1 MDNAFQWVPFYETLA
16 DSLLSY
22 KDKRGE
28 LFELIKKASSGQPL
42 MQYLN
47 FDREDWWG
55 PRQHQIDPFSVIGIL
70 NRGQMTYSNRT
81 GLAKILG
88 NIFGLS
94 LPVPVQFDGI
104 PVLNPLKSFFAG
116 VDEVWALFLAAMD
129 AAETSNFTDEFK
141 ISFEKVITVKGN
153 GLASIT
159 MGLYWIRPNIFMP
172 LDKNSRAFISDRYG
186 INAPSASCSGDEY
199 VSFLTS
205 LKNKIAQLSPNI
217 TLPELSYTAWEQNEN
232 YVNEKQQR
240 AAFKQWYANN
250 GGSPGS
256 ANTIS
261 SAIGKTRLKN
271 GRAIFSIAVFDDL
284 DSAIKNSGL
293 EGYFQTKDGDY
304 SKMDAVFD
312 IDEGIQRDDLKSG
325 IKYYLSFLKR
335 LDASTE
341 QRQEYL
347 AITSEEAKI
356 IDIDPSDKA
365 LLDTLHHRLK
375 DWSYS
380 NNIEFKKIYN
390 IYETGLPNFTDD
402 DQRIEYL
409 QLLRQMKTVCGGLQ
423 IPYTRIYNTLTS
435 DKRGIEERKK
445 YNHLNGWIGLSRPL
459 EGKGNNSAFNHIIE
473 AHKDYIFNST
483 IIPEKGSGMTQNDFS
498 SKSLN
503 KNIILYGPP
512 GTGKTYSAIQYA
524 VAIIEDKP
532 LAAIKMEKYDAV
544 FSRYL
549 KYKDDGL
556 VAFTT
561 FHQSFGYEEFIEG
574 IRPVMSSEENTEG
587 GQDIEYE
594 IRDGIFKAFCDKAGA
609 PIGDGVNVD
618 LGISKSPTIWKV
630 SLEGTGDNPT
640 RTECMEKGHIRIG
653 WAKYGEKISD
663 ATDYSENGGKAVL
676 NAFYNRMQLGDI
688 VLSCYSSKTI
698 DAIGVITGEPEWDDN
713 ASHYKRLRKVR
724 WFAKGINEDI
734 TDLNGGKSMTLSTIY
749 KLAIPVADVLQI
761 LSKVNP
767 ALFPQEMKIS
777 NRVFIIDE
785 INRGNISK
793 IFGELITLIEP
804 SKRIGAEEQLRTT
817 LPYSGQNFG
826 VPENV
831 YILATMNTADRS
843 LAQMDTALRR
853 RFSFEPIYPDAE
865 ALPTKTIG
873 RIDIVKLLTAINK
886 RIASLYD
893 KEHCIGH
900 SYFWNV
906 KTFDDLA
913 NVFKNKILPL
923 LEEYFFE
930 DSERLHLVLG
940 NAPFFV
946 KEAIDPF
953 LLGYAEEYRI
963 TPQWV
968 PNDDALQTEDA
979 YIKIYDSST
988 PAESSGS

>member
-1 MDNAFQWVPFYETLA
+1 MDNAFQWVPFYESLA
-16 DSLLSY
+16 DKLLTY
-22 KDKRGE
+22 QNMRGD

-47 FDREDWWG
+47 FEREDWWG
-55 PRQHQIDPFSVIGIL
+55 ERQYQIDPFSVIGIL

-81 GLAKILG
+81 GLAKILS
-88 NIFGLS
+88 NIFGMS
-94 LPVPVQFDGI
+94 LHAPAQFDGI

-116 VDEVWALFLAAMD
+116 VDEVWELFIKAMEV
-129 AAETSNFTDEFK
+129 AETNNFTDEFK
-141 ISFEKVITVKGN
+141 TAFEKAIKVKGN
-153 GLASIT
+153 GLTSIT

-172 LDKNSRAFISDRYG
+172 LDKNSRAFISGRYG

-199 VSFLTS
+199 VSFLAS
-205 LKNKIAQLSPNI
+205 LKNKIIQLSPNI
-217 TLPELSYTAWEQNEN
+217 TLPELSYTAWEQNGN
-232 YVNEKQQR
+232 YADEQQQR
-240 AAFKQWYANN
+240 AAFKQWYASTA
-250 GGSPGS
+250 GSPAS
-256 ANTIS
+256 ASTIS

-271 GRAIFSIAVFDDL
+271 GRAIFSIAVFSDL
-284 DSAIKNSGL
+284 DSEIKNSGL
-293 EGYFQTKDGDY
+293 EGYFQTKGGDY

-312 IDEGIQRDDLKSG
+312 MDAGVQRDDLKSG

-335 LDASTE
+335 FETATE
-341 QRQEYL
+341 QRQEYF

-356 IDIDPSDKA
+356 IDIDNSDKT
-365 LLDTLHHRLK
+365 LLDALHHRLK
-375 DWSYS
+375 NWTYS

-390 IYETGLPNFTDD
+390 IYETGFPHFTDD
-402 DQRIEYL
+402 EQRVEYL
-409 QLLRQMKTVCGGLQ
+409 QLLRQMRTVCGGQQ
-423 IPYTRIYNTLTS
+423 IPYTRIYNILTS

-445 YNHLNGWIGLSRPL
+445 YKHLNGWTGLNRPL

-473 AHKDYIFNST
+473 THKDYIFNSDKNESRGT
-483 IIPEKGSGMTQNDFS
+483 SMAGADLPK
-498 SKSLN
+498 KSLN

-512 GTGKTYSAIQYA
+512 GTGKTYSSIQYA
-524 VAIIEDKP
+524 VAIIEDEP
-532 LAAIKMEKYDAV
+532 LATIKMENYDAV

-574 IRPVMSSEENTEG
+574 IRPVMSSEENTEA

-594 IRDGIFKAFCDKAGA
+594 IRDGIFKAFCDNAGA
-609 PIGDGVNVD
+609 PIGDGANVD

-630 SLEGTGDNPT
+630 SLEGTGDNLT
-640 RTECMEKGHIRIG
+640 RTECMESGHIRIG
-653 WAKYGEKISD
+653 WAEYGEIISD
-663 ATDYSENGGKAVL
+663 STDYSENGGKAVL

-688 VLSCYSSKTI
+688 ILSCYSSKTI
-698 DAIGVITGEPEWDDN
+698 DAIGVITGEPGWDDEFPR
-713 ASHYKRLRKVR
+713 YKRFRKVK
-724 WFAKGINEDI
+724 WLVKGINEDI
-734 TDLNGGKSMTLSTIY
+734 TDLNNGKSMTLSTIY
-749 KLAIPVADVLQI
+749 KLSIPVADVLQI
-761 LSKVNP
+761 LSNVNP
-767 ALFPQEMKIS
+767 ALFPQAVKIL

-793 IFGELITLIEP
+793 IFGELLTLIEP
-804 SKRIGAEEQLRTT
+804 SKRIGAKEQLRIT
-817 LPYSGQNFG
+817 LPYSGRNFG
-826 VPENV
+826 VPDNV

-843 LAQMDTALRR
+843 LALMDTALRR
-853 RFSFEPIYPDAE
+853 RFSFEPVYPNAE
-865 ALPTKTIG
+865 ALPNKNIG
-873 RIDIVKLLTAINK
+873 RIDVVKLLTSINK

-906 KTFDDLA
+906 KTLDDLA
-913 NVFKNKILPL
+913 EVFKNKILPL

-968 PNDDALQTEDA
+968 LNDDALQTEDE

-988 PAESSGS
+988 PAESSGA